1 MDLVGKQVMHR
12 VFGKGCV
19 TSLDSGRIVVRFSEG
34 AGEKA
39 FCYPDAFAQHLTLEA
54 AEDREQILSLLQQ
67 RRRQRTEHYIRQGQI
82 DGGKA
87 SNPTKER
94 RGQGGRSGAGID
106 RRGGRVRSDL
116 IAARKS
122 RLCGPPRPAAGMAGM
137 SRTAH
142 RP

>member
-19 TSLDSGRIVVRFSEG
+19 SSLDSGRIVVRFSEG

-67 RRRQRTEHYIRQGQI
+67 RRRQRTEHYIRQGQEI
-82 DGGKA
+82 QEEAERQAEEKRLA
-87 SNPTKER
+87 RRSARLTAAKPRTPRKSAEAKE
-94 RGQGGRSGAGID
+94 AG
-106 RRGGRVRSDL
+106 
-116 IAARKS
+116 AARE
-122 RLCGPPRPAAGMAGM
+122 
-137 SRTAH
+137 
-142 RP
+142 